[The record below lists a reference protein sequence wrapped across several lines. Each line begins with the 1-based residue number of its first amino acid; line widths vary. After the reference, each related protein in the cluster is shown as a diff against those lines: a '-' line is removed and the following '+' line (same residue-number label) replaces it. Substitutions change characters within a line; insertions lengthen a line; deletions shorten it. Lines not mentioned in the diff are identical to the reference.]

1 MILITGG
8 DSQLAYEY
16 RYIFD
21 KNNRK
26 YICFN
31 KEKLDIRDFYKLEK
45 ISLDYNVKMIINCA
59 AYNNVDL
66 AEKEIEKAYDI
77 NSKAILNLVLISKK
91 INAVLVTYST
101 DFVFDGLK
109 KTPYTENDITNP
121 INIYGKTKLEGENI
135 ALSYDKSFVIR
146 TSWLY
151 GNGNNFNKN
160 IINWIK
166 NMKEINIVNDQI
178 STPTY
183 AYDLAEYTL
192 RLIESKKYGLYHI
205 TNRGECSK
213 YEQAL
218 YLIEKLN
225 KKIKINPV
233 STSYFDLPAKRP
245 LYTKLCCEKAEKY
258 IGNMPKWEDA
268 MERYIFFL
276 KNKGFL

>member
-21 KNNRK
+21 KNNKK

-66 AEKEIEKAYDI
+66 AEKEIEKTYDI

-233 STSYFDLPAKRP
+233 PTSYFDLPAKRP